1 MMRKVCIYFNCTLSE
16 LRLQDFSSMND
27 KVSRLEGE
35 VITNRK
41 QMTIL
46 ADDMEMQ
53 KRSIETLFRLSSE
66 FRTEMDELGKQVAEL
81 QSMKKLLSV
90 SGSAVSLFFA

>member
-1 MMRKVCIYFNCTLSE
+1 MYDD
-16 LRLQDFSSMND
+16 LQDFSGLHD
-27 KVSRLEGE
+27 KVSHLEGE

-90 SGSAVSLFFA
+90 SFAL

>member
-1 MMRKVCIYFNCTLSE
+1 
-16 LRLQDFSSMND
+16 MND

>member
-1 MMRKVCIYFNCTLSE
+1 MF
-16 LRLQDFSSMND
+16 QDFSGLND

-81 QSMKKLLSV
+81 QGMKKLLSV
-90 SGSAVSLFFA
+90 SIGE